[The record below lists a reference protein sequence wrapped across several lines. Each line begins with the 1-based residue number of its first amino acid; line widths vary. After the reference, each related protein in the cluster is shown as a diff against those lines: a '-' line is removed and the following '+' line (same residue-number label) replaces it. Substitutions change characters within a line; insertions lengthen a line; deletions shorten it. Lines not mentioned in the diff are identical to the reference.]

1 MDSVNESCIFEQ
13 AHVQEVANLWLQKK
27 ADLQWQCLFLALGL
41 QDDIPVPKPNL
52 SQPLEKNPGGK
63 PLRALAGKPL
73 PAPEGEQLPPHPA
86 PAGKPLPAPE
96 GEPLPPLPA
105 PEGKPDPAPE
115 GDQSSAPVTP
125 KTANGNKK
133 PEDAKPQAEGGL
145 ETPEKSGSAPSRIAQ
160 CRPADFG
167 QPAEMDTTLKPKK
180 RRKVVEKTGK
190 KTDKEDEKAVVGD
203 SESKND
209 DPDNSLA
216 LRDAGHVSDE
226 DQSM

>member
-63 PLRALAGKPL
+63 PL
-73 PAPEGEQLPPHPA
+73 PA

-167 QPAEMDTTLKPKK
+167 QPAEMDTTLKPQK